1 MLEFIIKPTIN
12 WMLVIMAK
20 NEYEIKNDL
29 FGFGN
34 KNVAFAKYFIG
45 TSYLNGLVSPDDN
58 IDVNVSNV
66 NFEPG
71 CRNNWHIHHDG
82 FQILLVT
89 AGEGWY
95 QEEGKPAQLLKP
107 GDVVAIHEGVKH
119 WHGAT
124 KDSWFSHIAITKGTS
139 EWCEEVD
146 DATHSR
152 LSD

>member
-1 MLEFIIKPTIN
+1 ME
-12 WMLVIMAK
+12 K
-20 NEYEIKNDL
+20 NENEVKNNL
-29 FGFGN
+29 FGLGKLN
-34 KNVAFAKYFIG
+34 TQYADVFIEN
-45 TSYLNGLVSPDDN
+45 SYLNPLVSKDDN
-58 IDVNVSNV
+58 IDVGVSSV

-71 CRNNWHIHHDG
+71 CRNNWHIHHNG

-124 KDSWFSHIAITKGTS
+124 KDSWFSHIAITKGES
-139 EWCEEVD
+139 EWCEPVSDEQYN
-146 DATHSR
+146 H
-152 LSD
+152 LSK

>member
-1 MLEFIIKPTIN
+1 MG
-12 WMLVIMAK
+12 K
-20 NEYEIKNDL
+20 NENEVKNNL
-29 FGFGN
+29 FDFGKLN
-34 KNVAFAKYFIG
+34 TQYANVFIG
-45 TSYLNGLVSPDDN
+45 NSYLNSLVSKDDN
-58 IDVNVSNV
+58 IDVGVSNV

-71 CRNNWHIHHDG
+71 CRNNWHIHHNG

-124 KDSWFSHIAITKGTS
+124 KDSWFSHIAITKGES
-139 EWCEEVD
+139 EWCEPV
-146 DATHSR
+146 
-152 LSD
+152 SDEEYDQLGK

>member
-1 MLEFIIKPTIN
+1 
-12 WMLVIMAK
+12 MAE
-20 NEYEIKNDL
+20 NESAVKNDM
-29 FGFGN
+29 FGFGD
-34 KNVAFAKYFIG
+34 KNVAFAKCFIG

-58 IDVNVSNV
+58 IDVSVANV

-71 CRNNWHIHHDG
+71 CRNDWHIHHDG

-95 QEEGKPAQLLKP
+95 QEEGKPAQKMHP
-107 GDVVAIHEGVKH
+107 GDVVAIHEGVKQ

-139 EWCEEVD
+139 EWCEKVTDEEYD
-146 DATHSR
+146 LLPD
-152 LSD
+152 

>member
-1 MLEFIIKPTIN
+1 ME
-12 WMLVIMAK
+12 K
-20 NEYEIKNDL
+20 NENEVKNNL
-29 FGFGN
+29 FGLGKLN
-34 KNVAFAKYFIG
+34 TQYANVFIG
-45 TSYLNGLVSPDDN
+45 NSYLNSLVSKDDN
-58 IDVNVSNV
+58 IDVGVSSV

-71 CRNNWHIHHDG
+71 CRNNWHIHHNG

-124 KDSWFSHIAITKGTS
+124 KDSWFSHIAITKGES
-139 EWCEEVD
+139 EWCEPV
-146 DATHSR
+146 
-152 LSD
+152 SDEEYDQLGK

>member
-1 MLEFIIKPTIN
+1 MG
-12 WMLVIMAK
+12 K
-20 NEYEIKNDL
+20 NENEVKNNL
-29 FGFGN
+29 FGFGKLN
-34 KNVAFAKYFIG
+34 TQYANVFIG
-45 TSYLNGLVSPDDN
+45 NSYLNSLVSKDDN
-58 IDVNVSNV
+58 IDVGVSSV

-71 CRNNWHIHHDG
+71 CRNNWHIHHNG

-124 KDSWFSHIAITKGTS
+124 KDSWFSHIAITKGES
-139 EWCEEVD
+139 EWCEPV
-146 DATHSR
+146 
-152 LSD
+152 SDEEYDQLGK

>member
-1 MLEFIIKPTIN
+1 MKEGFA
-12 WMLVIMAK
+12 MGK
-20 NEYEIKNDL
+20 NENEVKNNL
-29 FGFGN
+29 FGFGKLN
-34 KNVAFAKYFIG
+34 TQYANVFIG
-45 TSYLNGLVSPDDN
+45 NSYLNSLVSKDDN
-58 IDVNVSNV
+58 IDVGVSSV

-71 CRNNWHIHHDG
+71 CRNNWHIHHNG

-124 KDSWFSHIAITKGTS
+124 KDSWFSHIAITKGES
-139 EWCEEVD
+139 EWCEPV
-146 DATHSR
+146 
-152 LSD
+152 SDEEYDQLGK

>member
-1 MLEFIIKPTIN
+1 
-12 WMLVIMAK
+12 MAK
-20 NEYEIKNDL
+20 NEEAVKNDM
-29 FGFGN
+29 FGFGD

-58 IDVNVSNV
+58 VDINVSNV

-71 CRNNWHIHHDG
+71 CRNDWHIHHDG
-82 FQILLVT
+82 YQILLVT

-107 GDVVAIHEGVKH
+107 GDVVTIHEGVKN

-124 KDSWFSHIAITKGTS
+124 KDSGSLTLPLLKELVNG
-139 EWCEEVD
+139 VK
-146 DATHSR
+146 R
-152 LSD
+152 

>member
-1 MLEFIIKPTIN
+1 ME
-12 WMLVIMAK
+12 K
-20 NEYEIKNDL
+20 NENEVKNNL
-29 FGFGN
+29 FGLGKLN
-34 KNVAFAKYFIG
+34 TQYADVFIG
-45 TSYLNGLVSPDDN
+45 NSYLNPLVSKDDN
-58 IDVNVSNV
+58 IDVGVSSV

-71 CRNNWHIHHDG
+71 CRNNWHIHHNG

-124 KDSWFSHIAITKGTS
+124 KDSWFSHIAITKGES
-139 EWCEEVD
+139 EWCEPVSDEQYN
-146 DATHSR
+146 H
-152 LSD
+152 LSK

>member
-1 MLEFIIKPTIN
+1 MG
-12 WMLVIMAK
+12 K
-20 NEYEIKNDL
+20 NENEVKNNL
-29 FGFGN
+29 FGFGKLN
-34 KNVAFAKYFIG
+34 TQYANVFIG
-45 TSYLNGLVSPDDN
+45 NSYLNSLVSKDDN
-58 IDVNVSNV
+58 IDVGVSNV

-71 CRNNWHIHHDG
+71 CRNNWHIHHNG

-124 KDSWFSHIAITKGTS
+124 KDSWFSHIAITKGES
-139 EWCEEVD
+139 EWCEPV
-146 DATHSR
+146 
-152 LSD
+152 SDEEYDQLDK